1 MMMINGLFETHI
13 NVTDLERSMHFY
25 GEVLGLELG
34 IIDEARRIAFYWVGA
49 RGEAMLGV
57 WEKPKEQVLPQHFA
71 FRCSIEAILEQAAA
85 YLEARHLPY
94 HNFLNDDTKRP
105 QVFGWMPAVAIYFN
119 DPDGHSLEFIAMLPD
134 PARLEVGVVSWEA
147 WQALRS
153 SERTQD

>member
-1 MMMINGLFETHI
+1 MIDGLFETHI
-13 NVTDLERSMHFY
+13 NVTHLERSMQFY

-57 WEKPKEQVLPQHFA
+57 WEKPKDQVLPQHFA
-71 FRCSIEAILEQAAA
+71 FRSSIEAILERSAA
-85 YLEARHLPY
+85 YLEARHLSY

-105 QVFGWMPAVAIYFN
+105 QVFGWMPAVAIYFD
-119 DPDGHSLEFIAMLPD
+119 DPDGHSLEFIAMLPE
-134 PARLEVGVVSWEA
+134 PARPEVGVVSWET

-153 SERTQD
+153 LEQNQD